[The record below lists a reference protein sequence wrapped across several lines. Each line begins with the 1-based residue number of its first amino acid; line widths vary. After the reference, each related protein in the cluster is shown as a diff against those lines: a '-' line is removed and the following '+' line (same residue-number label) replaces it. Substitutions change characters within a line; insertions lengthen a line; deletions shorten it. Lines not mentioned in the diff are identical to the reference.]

1 LKKDKFTKNI
11 AQIEAIAKSHHF
23 YSSIEL
29 RTLFKTIKED
39 KKLITLSYSFDSFYK
54 RLIDMGLKEFTI
66 SMGSEYL
73 TKYSFEKELDVYE
86 LACSFKKNS
95 FFSMSTSLN
104 LQGYSNYR
112 NNFIFVS
119 SELSEKIK
127 DNDIELTQ
135 EAIDKA
141 FAKPYRRTHS
151 VGKYQDKNIVFLSPK
166 YTKKYAVIEKQ
177 WSMSSIN
184 RAFVEMIINVQYF
197 RNSLELIDTFIP
209 LKKKIDIDE
218 VFDIVN
224 EFDLIYPYFQCVG
237 YYLQQI
243 GFTKNELI
251 EFKSEVSELKFYTD
265 KNQDKYK
272 YDDYWNMYYI
282 SKSE

>member
-1 LKKDKFTKNI
+1 MKKDKFTKNS
-11 AQIEAIAKSHHF
+11 AQIENIAKSHHF

-39 KKLITLSYSFDSFYK
+39 KKLIPLSYSFDSFYK
-54 RLIDMGLKEFTI
+54 RLIEMGLKEFTL

-73 TKYSFEKELDVYE
+73 TKYSFEKEIDIYE
-86 LACSFKKNS
+86 LARSFKKNS

-119 SELSEKIK
+119 SELSEKVRF
-127 DNDIELTQ
+127 DDSGLTQ

-151 VGKYQDKNIVFLSPK
+151 VGKYEDKNIVFLSPK
-166 YTKKYAVIEKQ
+166 YTKNYAVIEKKHPV
-177 WSMSSIN
+177 SSIN
-184 RAFVEMIINVQYF
+184 RAFIEMIINVQYF
-197 RNSLELIDTFIP
+197 RNSLEIIDTFIP
-209 LKKKIDIDE
+209 LKEKLDIDE
-218 VFDIVN
+218 VFDIVE

-237 YYLQQI
+237 YYLERI
-243 GFTKNELI
+243 GFTKDELTA
-251 EFKSEVSELKFYTD
+251 FKDEVSELKFYTD
-265 KNQDKYK
+265 KNQDTYK
-272 YDDYWNMYYI
+272 LDEYWNMHYI
-282 SKSE
+282 

>member
-1 LKKDKFTKNI
+1 MEQSVRKDKFTKNS
-11 AQIEAIAKSHHF
+11 AQIEAIAKSRRF
-23 YSSIEL
+23 YSSTEL
-29 RTLFKTIKED
+29 RTLFKIIKED

-54 RLIDMGLKEFTI
+54 RLIEMGLKEFTL
-66 SMGSEYL
+66 SMDSKYL
-73 TKYSFEKELDVYE
+73 TRYTFEKEIDAYE
-86 LACSFKKNS
+86 LARSFKKNS

-119 SELSEKIK
+119 SELSEKTRY
-127 DNDIELTQ
+127 DDTELTQ
-135 EAIDKA
+135 EDIDKA

-151 VGKYQDKNIVFLSPK
+151 VGKYKDINIVFLSPK
-166 YTKKYAVIEKQ
+166 HTNNYSVINKQ

-197 RNSLELIDTFIP
+197 RNSLEVIDTFIP
-209 LKKKIDIDE
+209 LKQKIDINE

-237 YYLQQI
+237 YYLEHI
-243 GFTKNELI
+243 GFTKDELI
-251 EFKSEVSELKFYTD
+251 KFKDEVSNLKFYTD
-265 KNQDKYK
+265 KNQDIYK
-272 YDDYWNMYYI
+272 FDDFWNMYYI
-282 SKSE
+282 

>member
-1 LKKDKFTKNI
+1 MRKDKFTKNS
-11 AQIEAIAKSHHF
+11 AQIEAIAKSRRF

-29 RTLFKTIKED
+29 RGLFKTIKED
-39 KKLITLSYSFDSFYK
+39 KKLITLSYSFDLFYK
-54 RLIDMGLKEFTI
+54 RLIEMGLKEFTI

-73 TKYSFEKELDVYE
+73 TKYSFENELDAYE
-86 LACSFKKNS
+86 LAFSFKKNC

-119 SELSEKIK
+119 SELSEKTRH
-127 DNDIELTQ
+127 DDTALTQ
-135 EAIDKA
+135 EDIDKA

-151 VGKYQDKNIVFLSPK
+151 VGKYKDINIVFLSPK
-166 YTKKYAVIEKQ
+166 HTNNYSVINKQ

-197 RNSLELIDTFIP
+197 RNSLEVIDTFIP
-209 LKKKIDIDE
+209 LKQKIDINE

-237 YYLQQI
+237 YYLEHI
-243 GFTKNELI
+243 GFAKDELI
-251 EFKSEVSELKFYTD
+251 KFKDEVSNLNFYTD
-265 KNQDKYK
+265 KNQDKYQ
-272 YDDYWNMYYI
+272 YNDYWNMYYI
-282 SKSE
+282 